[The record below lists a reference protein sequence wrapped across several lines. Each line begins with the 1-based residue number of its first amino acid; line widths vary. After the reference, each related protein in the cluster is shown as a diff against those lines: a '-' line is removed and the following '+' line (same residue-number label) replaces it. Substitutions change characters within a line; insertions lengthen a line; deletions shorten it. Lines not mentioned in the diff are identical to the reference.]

1 MNVYITEEQKSKMT
15 GEKIL
20 KTDHK
25 ISLVT
30 AIYNSAN
37 YLEEFIPECIK
48 VFKQLNCRDFE
59 IICVNDGSPDDS
71 LSILLE
77 LKKKYPQIIII
88 DLSRNFGHH
97 YALFAG
103 IASSTGDYVFLLDC
117 DLETPPGVLV
127 DFYTE
132 ILNSDHDVVYGY
144 QEKRKGGI
152 FEKVSGSIFWKLFN
166 LMSETKV
173 SRNIL
178 TERILTRKYVDSL
191 IRLGDKNLFL
201 AGMMNW
207 LGYDQKGIPVKKI
220 KREGRSNYSLRK
232 KISLAVN
239 SITSFSPAPLKM
251 IFYLGLFIT
260 LLSLSFAVYLVIRKL
275 LYPEEIFLGWT
286 SILASISFSLGMITL
301 CLGVIG
307 IYLSKIFTQVQ
318 NRPLYF
324 IKNIYR

>member
-1 MNVYITEEQKSKMT
+1 MPIDEPE
-15 GEKIL
+15 IR
-20 KTDHK
+20 DHK

-30 AIYNSAN
+30 AIYNSAA
-37 YLEEFIPECIK
+37 YLEEFIPECIG
-48 VFKQLNCRDFE
+48 VFNQIHCTNFE
-59 IICVNDGSPDDS
+59 IICVNDGSPDKS
-71 LSILLE
+71 LLKLLE
-77 LKKKYPQIIII
+77 LKKKYPQMIII

-103 IASSTGDYVFLLDC
+103 VAASTGDYVFLSDC
-117 DLETPPGVLV
+117 DLETHPGVLV
-127 DFYTE
+127 DFYKE
-132 ILNSDHDVVYGY
+132 IQNSPFEVVYGY
-144 QEKRKGGI
+144 QEERKGGI
-152 FEKVSGSIFWKLFN
+152 FERVSGGIFWKLFN
-166 LMSETKV
+166 LLSETKV

-191 IRLGDKNLFL
+191 VQLGDKNLFL

-251 IFYLGLFIT
+251 IFYLGLLIT
-260 LLSLSFAVYLVIRKL
+260 LLSLSFAVYLVIRKI
-275 LYPEEIFLGWT
+275 LYPAEIFLGWT

-307 IYLSKIFTQVQ
+307 ILSDITQVQ
-318 NRPLYF
+318 NKYLYF
-324 IKNIYR
+324 VKNIFR